1 MTPTEV
7 AEGVFVLP
15 LPLGIHRIPSVNA
28 YLLVDPGGD
37 TLIDCG
43 IYADAPLSAGEIVDG
58 TGALGAALAQG
69 GRSFDSLAR
78 LVITHAHI
86 DHYGIAGEVVRRSG
100 AELWMHALTDLDR
113 AKYSHPDRA
122 VDRRTLMLA
131 DHGLYGDTLT
141 GASTGLRDWIP
152 VMPSIGQPTAKV
164 HGGEKFSANDRSWEI
179 LHTPGHSPGHI
190 CIWSA
195 DDRLLCSG
203 DHLLKSISP
212 PVTFE
217 RGFERDPMGSY
228 LESLRLVERLEP
240 ALVLPGHGAT
250 FTDGAARAAQI
261 AEGKRRRLERVL
273 RAIQSSNQTVTK
285 LAAELYPRPLKGAQL
300 HFVMAEILA
309 YLAYLEVRG
318 RAERVRTA
326 QGIFIW
332 RALAAQDAD
341 PAPAQE
347 PGRKNRPKG
356 TV

>member
-1 MTPTEV
+1 MKPAEV
-7 AEGVFVLP
+7 AEGVFLLP
-15 LPLGIHRIPSVNA
+15 LPLGIHHIPSVNA
-28 YLLVDPGGD
+28 YLLIDPGGD

-43 IYADAPLSAGEIVDG
+43 IYADTPLSPGELQDG
-58 TGALGAALAQG
+58 TGALGAALAQC
-69 GRSFDSLAR
+69 GRTFDDLGR
-78 LVITHAHI
+78 LIITHAHI

-100 AELWMHALTDLDR
+100 ADLWMHAQTDLDR
-113 AKYSHPDRA
+113 NKYAHPDRA

-141 GASTGLRDWIP
+141 GASTGLRDWLP

-164 HGGEKFSANDRSWEI
+164 HGGEKFSASGRSWEI

-190 CIWSA
+190 CLWSA

-203 DHLLKSISP
+203 DHLLKAISP

-228 LESLRLVERLEP
+228 LESLRLVEQLEP
-240 ALVLPGHGAT
+240 ALVLPGHGET
-250 FTDGAARAAQI
+250 FTGGATRAAQI

-273 RAIQSSNQTVTK
+273 AAIRSANRTVTD
-285 LAAELYPRPLKGAQL
+285 LAGVLYPRPLKGAQL

-318 RAERVRTA
+318 QAERVRA
-326 QGIFIW
+326 SEGVFVW
-332 RALAAQDAD
+332 CAV
-341 PAPAQE
+341 
-347 PGRKNRPKG
+347 PG
-356 TV
+356 

>member
-1 MTPTEV
+1 MTPAEI
-7 AEGVFVLP
+7 AEGVFLLA

-43 IYADAPLSAGEIVDG
+43 IYAGTPLSTGQVEDG
-58 TGALGAALAQG
+58 TGALGAALAQC
-69 GRSFDSLAR
+69 GRSFDSLGR
-78 LVITHAHI
+78 LIITHAHI

-100 AELWMHALTDLDR
+100 AELWMHAQTDLDR
-113 AKYSHPDRA
+113 AKYAHPDSA
-122 VDRRTLMLA
+122 IDRRTLMLA
-131 DHGLYGDTLT
+131 DHGLYGDTLAR
-141 GASTGLRDWIP
+141 ASTGLRDWIP

-164 HGGEKFSANDRSWEI
+164 RGGEKFSASGRSWEI

-228 LESLRLVERLEP
+228 LGSLRLVEQLEP
-240 ALVLPGHGAT
+240 ALVLPGHGET
-250 FTDGAARAAQI
+250 FTDGAARAAEI
-261 AEGKRRRLERVL
+261 AQGKRRRLDRVL
-273 RAIQSSNQTVTK
+273 RTIQSASHTVTE
-285 LAAELYPRPLKGAQL
+285 LAADLYPRPLKGAQL

-318 RAERVRTA
+318 RAERVRASEGVFT
-326 QGIFIW
+326 W
-332 RALAAQDAD
+332 RAVA
-341 PAPAQE
+341 
-347 PGRKNRPKG
+347 G
-356 TV
+356 

>member
-1 MTPTEV
+1 MTPAEV
-7 AEGVFVLP
+7 AEGIFLLA

-28 YLLVDPGGD
+28 YLLVDPDGD

-43 IYADAPLSAGEIVDG
+43 IYATAPLSTGELEDG
-58 TGALGAALAQG
+58 TGALGAALAQC
-69 GRSFDSLAR
+69 GRSFDNLGR

-100 AELWMHALTDLDR
+100 AELWMHVQTDLDR
-113 AKYSHPDRA
+113 AKYAHPDSA

-141 GASTGLRDWIP
+141 GASTGLREWIP
-152 VMPSIGQPTAKV
+152 VMPSIGRPTAKI
-164 HGGEKFSANDRSWEI
+164 HGGEKFSAGGRSWEI

-228 LESLRLVERLEP
+228 LESLRLVEQLEP
-240 ALVLPGHGAT
+240 ALVLPGHGDT
-250 FTDGAARAAQI
+250 FTYGAARAAEI
-261 AEGKRRRLERVL
+261 AHGKRRRLERVL
-273 RAIQSSNQTVTK
+273 SAIQSADRTVTE
-285 LAAELYPRPLKGAQL
+285 LAADLYPRPLKGAQL

-318 RAERVRTA
+318 RAERVRA
-326 QGIFIW
+326 SEGVFIW
-332 RALAAQDAD
+332 RA
-341 PAPAQE
+341 AP
-347 PGRKNRPKG
+347 G
-356 TV
+356 